1 MSKKR
6 NKRKPSGVKRPR
18 MSKDETISVVDTLG
32 DILNSLSLALM
43 YDMSV
48 DDLRNLA
55 IRKGNE
61 AEHLTVKNI
70 CFNLATAPDIERSLN
85 VLRAR
90 LGDALH

>member
-6 NKRKPSGVKRPR
+6 NKRKPSGVKRSR
-18 MSKDETISVVDTLG
+18 MSKDETITVVDALG
-32 DILNSLSLALM
+32 DILNSLSLALLNEM
-43 YDMSV
+43 TV
-48 DDLRNLA
+48 DNLRNLA

-70 CFNLATAPDIERSLN
+70 CFNLATAPDIEKSLN

>member
-6 NKRKPSGVKRPR
+6 NKRKPSGAKKPR
-18 MSKDETISVVDTLG
+18 MSMDETTTVVNALG
-32 DILNSLSLALM
+32 DILNSLSLALINE
-43 YDMSV
+43 MSA